1 MPDTAAAFTAGF
13 SGSGAAG
20 AYESVLVPRLF
31 TPCAIALLTR
41 LGLNPGETL
50 LDVACGTGIV
60 ARLAAPVL
68 GPTGRVIGRDLAE
81 SMLERARAAHLPDD
95 SAPIDY
101 GVAPADQLDVAGE
114 SVDVV
119 TCQQGLQFF
128 PDAHAAVAEMRR
140 VLRPGGRAGI
150 AVWRRIEECP
160 FWAASQVAAAE
171 LLDAD
176 AAASINAPFAWPG
189 EQALVD
195 VLRGAGFTDVVVST
209 HSVVMHFESGMRH
222 ALTSLVAT
230 PLGPHLATMDA
241 GAYDSFV
248 HAATRALA
256 RSATP
261 DDPVDIPA
269 RTLVATAR
277 RPHTRTTSAA
287 RSVPT

>member
-1 MPDTAAAFTAGF
+1 VPDTAAAFTAGF
-13 SGSGAAG
+13 SRGGAAD

-31 TPCAIALLTR
+31 TPCGIALLTR

-68 GPTGRVIGRDLAE
+68 GPTGRVIGRDLTA
-81 SMLERARAAHLPDD
+81 SMLEQARSARLPAD

-101 GVAPADQLDVAGE
+101 GVAPADQLDVAAE
-114 SVDVV
+114 TVDVV

-128 PDAHAAVAEMRR
+128 PDAHAAVSEMRR

-160 FWAASQVAAAE
+160 LWASSQVAAAE
-171 LLDAD
+171 LLDAE

-195 VLRGAGFTDVVVST
+195 VLRGAGFADIVTTT
-209 HSVVMHFESGMRH
+209 HSMLMHFESGMRH

-230 PLGPHLATMDA
+230 PLGPHLAAMDA
-241 GAYDSFV
+241 GAYESFV

-256 RSATP
+256 LSATP

-277 RPHTRTTSAA
+277 RPEATSSAA